1 MATAHTADEW
11 QPSGGR
17 PSRPYPSS
25 RAPRPDRM
33 RSQGLPRERMP
44 RERMTPER
52 MAPERM
58 TPERMAPERR
68 PSERVR
74 PERMDSARGSR
85 DRMARERPSR
95 PVRGGAPSPARAP
108 MGAREGY
115 PRPAEG
121 RRPADPRSPG
131 RGADRGRAPERGRPD
146 DRGRGADRSRLDER
160 GGYDDR
166 RPGRPSENPRVKSL
180 PAPAEARGGRLRGIV
195 AVLGIFL
202 VTLAGAGVD
211 SFVGVG
217 LGLITLVCL
226 VAATVFGTLLVRR
239 RDLLSVVV
247 SPPLVF
253 LAVTAANIGLAPS
266 AHFNLPT
273 LATLLVRGFPT
284 MAIATGVAIVLALFR
299 LAARR

>member
-52 MAPERM
+52 M
-58 TPERMAPERR
+58 TPERRAP
-68 PSERVR
+68 ERVR
-74 PERMDSARGSR
+74 PERMDSDRVSR
-85 DRMARERPSR
+85 DRMGPERPSR

-108 MGAREGY
+108 MAAREGY
-115 PRPAEG
+115 PRPAEA

-131 RGADRGRAPERGRPD
+131 RGAERGRAPERGRPD

-253 LAVTAANIGLAPS
+253 LAVTAVNIGLAPS

>member
-1 MATAHTADEW
+1 M
-11 QPSGGR
+11 
-17 PSRPYPSS
+17 
-25 RAPRPDRM
+25 
-33 RSQGLPRERMP
+33 PRERMP

-52 MAPERM
+52 MA
-58 TPERMAPERR
+58 ERR

-74 PERMDSARGSR
+74 PMNSEPVGRERMSP
-85 DRMARERPSR
+85 ERPSR
-95 PVRGGAPSPARAP
+95 PVRAGAPAARAP
-108 MGAREGY
+108 MGARDGY

-121 RRPADPRSPG
+121 RRPADPRTPG
-131 RGADRGRAPERGRPD
+131 RGRAPERGRPD
-146 DRGRGADRSRLDER
+146 DRLRGPERGRPDER
-160 GGYDDR
+160 GRYDDR
-166 RPGRPSENPRVKSL
+166 RPARPADGPRVRRQ
-180 PAPAEARGGRLRGIV
+180 PAAAEAGGGSVRGLV

-253 LAVTAANIGLAPS
+253 VAVTAVNIGLAPS

-284 MAIATGVAIVLALFR
+284 MAIATGAAVVLALFR